1 MVGGQDGIGNPR
13 TADEPPTG
21 AQEAIHKLDLNV
33 GGEQLRVSLRPV
45 FQLIGPFDWLISSS
59 SANAI

>member
-1 MVGGQDGIGNPR
+1 MVGGQDEIGNPR
-13 TADEPPTG
+13 TADESPIG

-45 FQLIGPFDWLISSS
+45 FQ
-59 SANAI
+59 

>member
-1 MVGGQDGIGNPR
+1 MVGGQDEIGNPR

-45 FQLIGPFDWLISSS
+45 FQLTLLLIGHYNSRLLIG
-59 SANAI
+59 